1 MVNQYTVAILRNN
14 SPIIRAFQNNIFH
27 LIKSHNSYTSKV
39 QNNAISASEQ
49 NIEIFNQGFFKI
61 PLSELLAL
69 EKKWIINE
77 NEQYYRNFKQA
88 ITLTKEEETF
98 IKNNIIKVSVSNSW
112 EPFTF
117 KSKNDEAI
125 GISSEY
131 WNLIVNKLNLN
142 TKNVFFETFKNFVE
156 IFRSLTE
163 TPTKTTQGLW
173 AELILIE
180 QSKKPETLINYWH
193 NIPEEKFDFNADNE
207 KIEVKSSSNL
217 ERVHIFTAEQLNPT
231 IDCQVII
238 ASIFTKQ
245 VSNGLNILDL
255 LDKIDKRIEEMELKE
270 KIFTIVSKTLGNT
283 FEQTTK
289 IKYDY
294 DLAKNS
300 LRFYRHQ
307 DVSKVERINI
317 PERVSEV
324 KFKSDLTNVK
334 PTDLTKILTNGQL
347 FKDT

>member
-1 MVNQYTVAILRNN
+1 MSLLDVFLELEIPKTEN
-14 SPIIRAFQNNIFH
+14 P
-27 LIKSHNSYTSKV
+27 K
-39 QNNAISASEQ
+39 
-49 NIEIFNQGFFKI
+49 IFNATALNDFPFAKIGVNYIGFPVILISSKFEQTHISLKNIKLKYLELTHNLECKVSENGKSKIDNYSVIIFK
-61 PLSELLAL
+61 S
-69 EKKWIINE
+69 N
-77 NEQYYRNFKQA
+77 
-88 ITLTKEEETF
+88 EETLQNYF
-98 IKNNIIKVSVSNSW
+98 LGIVQSLLNSL
-112 EPFTF
+112 
-117 KSKNDEAI
+117 SKKPTQKE
-125 GISSEY
+125 
-131 WNLIVNKLNLN
+131 V
-142 TKNVFFETFKNFVE
+142 FETFRNFVE

-163 TPTKTTQGLW
+163 TPTKTIQGLW

-193 NIPEEKFDFNADNE
+193 NIPEEKFDFNADSE

-231 IDCQVII
+231 NDSQVII

-245 VSNGLNILDL
+245 VSNGLNVLNL
-255 LDKIDKRIEEMELKE
+255 LDKIGNRITDTELKV
-270 KIFTIVSKTLGNT
+270 KVYRIVSKTLGNT

-307 DVSKVERINI
+307 DISKVERINI

-324 KFKSDLTNVK
+324 KFKSDLTNIK
-334 PTDLTKILTNGQL
+334 PTDITKILTDGQL